1 MSCNTVE
8 KDLILNNKNNKKIV
22 ADVVDVGDDY
32 GEIEADL
39 LVDSFSQKLNVS
51 PENWKKNNKIFG
63 SESDINSFRFETDMA
78 KKIRDKRSK
87 KKKHI
92 LHEAKL
98 ILPKA
103 VTKKVK
109 KYNPIVEE
117 EIPDEVE
124 KNESLLNTHPVSS
137 CSTQY
142 LNRTHSSNETNPD
155 ELASYFE
162 QILFI
167 PKPMSLMAELM
178 YA

>member
-1 MSCNTVE
+1 MSIY
-8 KDLILNNKNNKKIV
+8 IL
-22 ADVVDVGDDY
+22 Y
-32 GEIEADL
+32 
-39 LVDSFSQKLNVS
+39 
-51 PENWKKNNKIFG
+51 
-63 SESDINSFRFETDMA
+63 RFQTDMA
-78 KKIRDKRSK
+78 KRIRDKRSK

-103 VTKKVK
+103 VTKKMK

-117 EIPDEVE
+117 EIPDEVVKTE
-124 KNESLLNTHPVSS
+124 ESLLNTHSVCS

-142 LNRTHSSNETNPD
+142 LNKTHSSNETNPD